1 MGNKLKPALIGG
13 LIVGILSAISSQIP
27 FVGFCCCLWSLGGGA
42 VAGLLY
48 IKGSPT
54 RVSVGDG
61 AMVGA
66 LAGVVGGLLY
76 LIIVIPIS
84 LFIGAA
90 AIQAQLANA
99 GVRDLPF
106 SGSVLLIVGAIISA
120 VILIILSTLGGVL
133 SVPIFEK
140 RKDDAVP
147 PPPPAAGG
155 MGGYTA

>member
-13 LIVGILSAISSQIP
+13 LIVGILSAVCSQIP

-61 AMVGA
+61 AIVGA
-66 LAGVVGGLLY
+66 LSGVVGGVLY

-84 LFIGAA
+84 LLIGAA

-99 GVRDLPF
+99 GVQMPL
-106 SGSVLLIVGAIISA
+106 SGTLLLILGAIIGA
-120 VILIILSTLGGVL
+120 IALVVLATLGGLL

-140 RKDDAVP
+140 RKDSVP
-147 PPPPAAGG
+147 PPPPMNGG
-155 MGGYTA
+155 VGGYAA

>member
-1 MGNKLKPALIGG
+1 MGNKVKPALIGG

-27 FVGFCCCLWSLGGGA
+27 FLGFCCCLWSLGGGA
-42 VAGLLY
+42 VAGLIY

-61 AMVGA
+61 AMIGA

-84 LFIGAA
+84 LVIGAA

-99 GVRDLPF
+99 GIRDLPI
-106 SGSVLLIVGAIISA
+106 SGTVLLIIGAIISA
-120 VILIILSTLGGVL
+120 VILIILSTLGGIL

-140 RKDDAVP
+140 RKDEVP
-147 PPPPAAGG
+147 PPPPATGG
-155 MGGYTA
+155 VDGYTA

>member
-13 LIVGILSAISSQIP
+13 LIVGILSAICSQIP
-27 FVGFCCCLWSLGGGA
+27 FVGLCCCLWALGGGA
-42 VAGLLY
+42 VAGLIY

-84 LFIGAA
+84 LLIGSA
-90 AIQAQLANA
+90 AIQAQLAQA
-99 GVRDLPF
+99 GVQMPF
-106 SGSVLLIVGAIISA
+106 SGTLLLIIGAIITA
-120 VILIILSTLGGVL
+120 VILIILSALGGIL

-140 RKDDAVP
+140 RKDAVP
-147 PPPPAAGG
+147 PPPPTTDGV
-155 MGGYTA
+155 GGYQA